1 MENVRNIP
9 PLNIQGAKIVKRNF
23 AGRMEDYNRE
33 GNRYFT
39 IRIDDPELANSLLA
53 DGWKLREGKLR
64 NEDDEPRWYMDVLSL
79 IHI

>member
-9 PLNIQGAKIVKRNF
+9 PLNIQGAKIVKRTF
-23 AGRMEDYNRE
+23 AGRAEDYNRE

-64 NEDDEPRWYMDVLSL
+64 NEDDEPRW
-79 IHI
+79 

>member
-23 AGRMEDYNRE
+23 AGRREEHNNVVMNRE
-33 GNRYFT
+33 GNHYFT

-53 DGWKLREGKLR
+53 DGWKLRVGKLR
-64 NEDDEPRWYMDVLSL
+64 NEDDEPR
-79 IHI
+79 

>member
-1 MENVRNIP
+1 MKNVRDIP

-39 IRIDDPELANSLLA
+39 IRIDGCSGCVQRILSDEDLYV
-53 DGWKLREGKLR
+53 LR
-64 NEDDEPRWYMDVLSL
+64 
-79 IHI
+79 